1 MVVRKRVDE
10 RGATGRRRWSG
21 VERGAGANEG
31 YLERGMGVR
40 EKAGGEGAAGKA
52 VMERSRERLERMKGL
67 RKVRN
72 GRPEVERE
80 TDAKRAE
87 TTGSRMRNGCEA
99 SRNRR
104 KVRSGQLGSGL
115 KTEMERNREG
125 LERMKGLRKVRN
137 GRPEVERETDE
148 MRAET
153 AGKYVVDCWETAGSR
168 TGNGCEASRNRR
180 ELSRKRMK
188 RGV

>member
-1 MVVRKRVDE
+1 
-10 RGATGRRRWSG
+10 
-21 VERGAGANEG
+21 
-31 YLERGMGVR
+31 
-40 EKAGGEGAAGKA
+40 
-52 VMERSRERLERMKGL
+52 
-67 RKVRN
+67 
-72 GRPEVERE
+72 
-80 TDAKRAE
+80 
-87 TTGSRMRNGCEA
+87 
-99 SRNRR
+99 
-104 KVRSGQLGSGL
+104 
-115 KTEMERNREG
+115 MERNREG